1 MVRPRSAVSSLSAQG
16 APAGSVQAPVAQ
28 RRDMRNVAD
37 GRASGRVYAGGVTAG
52 RAFFV
57 YTGLRLLLL
66 LAVGGLLYLTG
77 ARGLLLLVLAFLVS
91 GALSLV
97 WLDRPRSSMSQGFG
111 RVVGKVN
118 DRIDAAAAAE
128 DDVAQTTA
136 EEDSEQQAESD
147 AEPRQQQGK

>member
-1 MVRPRSAVSSLSAQG
+1 MVRPHRAV
-16 APAGSVQAPVAQ
+16 
-28 RRDMRNVAD
+28 
-37 GRASGRVYAGGVTAG
+37 GRASAPGRRGHTDGCLDTDVDGERSRGRVYPGGVTAG

-57 YTGLRLLLL
+57 YTGLRLVLL

-128 DDVAQTTA
+128 DDVPPAPA
-136 EEDSEQQAESD
+136 EHDSEQQAESD
-147 AEPRQQQGK
+147 TEPRQQQGK

>member
-1 MVRPRSAVSSLSAQG
+1 M
-16 APAGSVQAPVAQ
+16 
-28 RRDMRNVAD
+28 
-37 GRASGRVYAGGVTAG
+37 
-52 RAFFV
+52 

-97 WLDRPRSSMSQGFG
+97 WLDRPRASMSQGFG

-128 DDVAQTTA
+128 DDVPSGGPDKA
-136 EEDSEQQAESD
+136 SEQEAD
-147 AEPRQQQGK
+147 ADPEPRQQQGQ

>member
-1 MVRPRSAVSSLSAQG
+1 
-16 APAGSVQAPVAQ
+16 
-28 RRDMRNVAD
+28 
-37 GRASGRVYAGGVTAG
+37 
-52 RAFFV
+52 V

>member
-1 MVRPRSAVSSLSAQG
+1 MVRSPGPV
-16 APAGSVQAPVAQ
+16 GSP
-28 RRDMRNVAD
+28 
-37 GRASGRVYAGGVTAG
+37 SYPGGVTAG

-97 WLDRPRSSMSQGFG
+97 WLDRPRASMSQGFG
-111 RVVGKVN
+111 RAVGKVN

-128 DDVAQTTA
+128 DDLPASTPQS
-136 EEDSEQQAESD
+136 DSQQQAD
-147 AEPRQQQGK
+147 ADPEPRQQ